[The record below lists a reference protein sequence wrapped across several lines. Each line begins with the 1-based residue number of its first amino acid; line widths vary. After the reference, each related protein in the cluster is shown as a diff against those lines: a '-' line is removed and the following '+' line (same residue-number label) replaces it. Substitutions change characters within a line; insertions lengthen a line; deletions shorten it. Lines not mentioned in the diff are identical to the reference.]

1 MAKFIKCPTCATPI
15 EVSPQAMGQI
25 VKCPGC
31 GKGIKLVAKKSAAS
45 SGQSSAGGGNPGA
58 GAASHSETMRSFM
71 GEPAINDDPP
81 RLDTTCARCGN
92 SVDEADLVDDEG
104 ELVCKEC
111 AIASAAE
118 RSDGAM
124 EDYAPAPYVP
134 SKRGSLINLNAM
146 FFFFC
151 FFALL
156 LGGSQAYL
164 RFVPLPEAKK
174 VSQGSLAPIR
184 SQGPSAFATTTAAPS
199 ETPSPIDLV
208 PTSQATEI
216 AQEKADAEW
225 EQANKDAIT
234 MRFNKANQALAEGKK
249 DDAEALYKEAFSFIE
264 GRKFK
269 DPLLSSTVATAAK
282 LWDSLH
288 IRPAPPAV
296 VEGNPPAAPG
306 APGTPASPPTEG
318 AASPTALSSNP
329 LIAGLQKLNEKDYD
343 AAARFLEEARRRLIY
358 GPVTTA
364 LTSDQ
369 ALVLVAKAA
378 ADIGRGK
385 PEDGRPAVDLAY
397 KNNIRTR
404 AAVLNRAIIYLAS
417 APGHASI
424 KDFIDAVESVRRTL
438 DAEPTSDELG
448 ANVLG
453 TLLDH
458 LGSMNLNPAT
468 RTDVVT
474 RQKAL
479 DGYNDRFITEHE
491 GKMKWG
497 VEWLPADDVK
507 RYRLLKG
514 SVQDAALSQLNREL
528 ELVKAK
534 VITAQKSV
542 DRGVS
547 DAGKQLEA
555 ANAALKVAQEKVDNA
570 KQAVPAQQW
579 LEKFEPVIP
588 EESPKS

>member
-15 EVSPQAMGQI
+15 EVNPQAMGQI

-31 GKGIKLVAKKSAAS
+31 GKGIKLVAKKSAGS
-45 SGQSSAGGGNPGA
+45 PSQSAGGGGNA
-58 GAASHSETMRSFM
+58 GASVAGHSETMRSFM

-92 SVDEADLVDDEG
+92 SVDEVDLVEDEG

-111 AIASAAE
+111 AIAAAAE
-118 RSDGAM
+118 RSAGAM

-134 SKRGSLINLNAM
+134 SRRGSLINLNLL
-146 FFFFC
+146 FFVFC

-156 LGGSQAYL
+156 FGGSEAYL
-164 RFVPLPEAKK
+164 RFVPVPQGKK
-174 VSQGSLAPIR
+174 VSQGSLAPVR
-184 SQGPSAFATTTAAPS
+184 PKGPSAFATTSA
-199 ETPSPIDLV
+199 TPSPTEV
-208 PTSQATEI
+208 VSTTQATEL

-249 DDAEALYKEAFSFIE
+249 DEAEALYKDAFSFIE
-264 GRKFK
+264 GHKLK
-269 DPLLSSTVATAAK
+269 DTLLSSTVATAAK

-288 IRPAPPAV
+288 ARPAPASQETIATAPPPAPPA
-296 VEGNPPAAPG
+296 
-306 APGTPASPPTEG
+306 PGTTEPAPAEG
-318 AASPTALSSNP
+318 TAPSNALPSNP
-329 LIAGLQKLNEKDYD
+329 LVAGLQKLNEKDYE
-343 AAARFLEEARRRLIY
+343 AAARSLEEARRRLIY
-358 GPVTTA
+358 GPVTGA

-404 AAVLNRAIIYLAS
+404 AAVLNRATIYLAS

-424 KDFIDAVESVRRTL
+424 KDFIDAVESVRKL
-438 DAEPTSDELG
+438 VDSEQLYDELG
-448 ANVLG
+448 SNVLG
-453 TLLDH
+453 TLLDR
-458 LGSMNLNPAT
+458 LINMNVNPAT
-468 RTDVVT
+468 RTDLIT

-479 DGYNDRFITEHE
+479 DAYNDRFVTEHE
-491 GKMKWG
+491 AKMKWG
-497 VEWLPADDVK
+497 IEWLPADDVK

-528 ELVKAK
+528 ELAKAK
-534 VITAQKSV
+534 VVTAQKSV

-547 DAGKQLEA
+547 DAGKQLET
-555 ANAALKVAQEKVDNA
+555 ANAALKAAQEKVDMA
-570 KQAVPAQQW
+570 KQAVPPQHW

-588 EESPKS
+588 DETPKS